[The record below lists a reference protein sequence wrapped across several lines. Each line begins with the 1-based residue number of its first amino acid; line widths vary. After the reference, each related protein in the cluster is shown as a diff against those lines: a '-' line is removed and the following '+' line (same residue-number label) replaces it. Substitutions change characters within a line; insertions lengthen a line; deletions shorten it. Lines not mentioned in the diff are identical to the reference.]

1 MVQQALEESLKKNE
15 LIFSTY
21 YDIKESVQDEK
32 ISVEYIQSDED
43 TLLKRLMRD
52 KLNSDEYDDFE
63 KLLDEAGNNA
73 WKKEIDFL
81 GTRGGMIE
89 HIWCK
94 YGIDKR
100 KFSV

>member
-1 MVQQALEESLKKNE
+1 MLYGTIPEYLWKDSPDSAILRADNGKWYALFMN
-15 LIFSTY
+15 
-21 YDIKESVQDEK
+21 
-32 ISVEYIQSDED
+32 

-89 HIWCK
+89 HIWCEH
-94 YGIDKR
+94 GIDKR
-100 KFSV
+100 KFSVCNG